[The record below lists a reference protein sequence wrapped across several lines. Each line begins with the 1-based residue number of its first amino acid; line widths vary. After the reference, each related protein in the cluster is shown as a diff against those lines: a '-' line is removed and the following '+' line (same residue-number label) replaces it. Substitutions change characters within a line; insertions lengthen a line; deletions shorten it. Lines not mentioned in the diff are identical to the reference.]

1 MQINGAKILQKKIKD
16 GTLKFVE
23 NGDKTVKT
31 VFELTGTLFD
41 SPVNVQAKPLKLDA
55 DNAPFIGEVLKSG
68 SKPSDAIKELTASD
82 PNKILYSDCS
92 SSIALLT
99 QMGLK
104 SYLTS
109 EKYNALFKD
118 KPWYIAQDGTDPTLG
133 PCITRFYSN
142 KFDYNA
148 ALGTKDTPGTV
159 HMDLIPGDMRTFY
172 NPYFKE
178 GSEAYRLENT
188 LYLGDN
194 MYFAMPLGQVS
205 SDTLIKYLK
214 AQSTK
219 PETVRDIGI
228 SRRVNV
234 PSP

>member
-1 MQINGAKILQKKIKD
+1 
-16 GTLKFVE
+16 
-23 NGDKTVKT
+23 
-31 VFELTGTLFD
+31 
-41 SPVNVQAKPLKLDA
+41 
-55 DNAPFIGEVLKSG
+55 
-68 SKPSDAIKELTASD
+68 
-82 PNKILYSDCS
+82 
-92 SSIALLT
+92 
-99 QMGLK
+99 
-104 SYLTS
+104 
-109 EKYNALFKD
+109 
-118 KPWYIAQDGTDPTLG
+118 
-133 PCITRFYSN
+133 
-142 KFDYNA
+142 
-148 ALGTKDTPGTV
+148 
-159 HMDLIPGDMRTFY
+159 MRTFY